1 MVILH
6 DEEYYRSRVPQP
18 DLGALKNFLR
28 FVWNKEQKTLF
39 DRTAKEWGQLG
50 IFYLAFFTV
59 LGSIFAIQMKISIDY
74 ITKLKQPLFKNPS
87 VSSRSI
93 EKRFAIFRP
102 LWQFENPGI
111 VFKPNSVS
119 STSPLILVDSANV
132 NSRPK
137 RYVQALDDFFQG
149 IQQVSLTKYSKNM
162 SNYNLNCQEGKANYF
177 EKPCFFDIKK
187 LGSCSKSP
195 YGYTEP
201 MQPCVLI
208 KFNKR
213 FDWIPEC
220 YNRSSNLPETMPDGL
235 KKMVQES
242 DKLHIWLSCDGLNNV
257 DKEHMGEIEYN
268 PKPGFPVE
276 FFPFTGQPDYLSP
289 VVALQFKNLTPNRL
303 VTIDCNLW
311 ASNIRR
317 QSGCSLD
324 FQIIIGKMNFCNY
337 SVFDIRWMC
346 TISPCPCIER
356 ST

>member
-1 MVILH
+1 
-6 DEEYYRSRVPQP
+6 
-18 DLGALKNFLR
+18 
-28 FVWNKEQKTLF
+28 
-39 DRTAKEWGQLG
+39 
-50 IFYLAFFTV
+50 
-59 LGSIFAIQMKISIDY
+59 MKISIDY
-74 ITKLKQPLFKNPS
+74 VTKLKQPLFQYHG

-93 EKRFAIFRP
+93 GKRFAIFRP
-102 LWQFENPGI
+102 LWQFENP

-119 STSPLILVDSANV
+119 TTSPLILINSANV

-149 IQQVSLTKYSKNM
+149 IQQVSTRNMQKFSSFSRQSFKVPDRTFSIKIFRHLPIKRCKHEIINKIIIIIIRLLYIKWRSLFICTLFILEYSKNM

-235 KKMVQES
+235 KKMVRES

-268 PKPGFPVE
+268 PRPGFPVE

-324 FQIIIGKMNFCNY
+324 FQIIIGKMNFCN
-337 SVFDIRWMC
+337 SIIQFL
-346 TISPCPCIER
+346 T
-356 ST
+356 